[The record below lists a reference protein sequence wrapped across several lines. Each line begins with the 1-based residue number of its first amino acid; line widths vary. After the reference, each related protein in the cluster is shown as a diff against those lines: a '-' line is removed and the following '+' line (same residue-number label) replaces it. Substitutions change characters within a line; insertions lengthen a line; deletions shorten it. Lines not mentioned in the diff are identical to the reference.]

1 MVTRPARQLRSS
13 RQKREK
19 SVNSAKST
27 GASDRSLKIGEAAR
41 LIGVEAY
48 VLRFWETQFPELRPY
63 HTKTK
68 HRLYS
73 AQDMETLRL
82 IQHLLYEEGFTIE
95 GARKRIKELA
105 GTSGRAKSMATN
117 SSVAKSAPAQPLAG
131 KAQSMQAPTVAA
143 RQALIDIR
151 RDLESLYQLL
161 KD

>member
-1 MVTRPARQLRSS
+1 MRSS

-27 GASDRSLKIGEAAR
+27 GVSDRSLKIGEAAR

-73 AQDMETLRL
+73 AQDIETLRL

-105 GTSGRAKSMATN
+105 SGAGPAKAGAANSTAAKSIRHQ
-117 SSVAKSAPAQPLAG
+117 AQP
-131 KAQSMQAPTVAA
+131 A
-143 RQALIDIR
+143 RTPPIHPPGGAVRQTLIEIR
-151 RDLESLYQLL
+151 RDLESLYRLF
-161 KD
+161 KN

>member
-1 MVTRPARQLRSS
+1 MATRTARQLRSS

-27 GASDRSLKIGEAAR
+27 AAPERSLKIGEAAR

-105 GTSGRAKSMATN
+105 GAASH
-117 SSVAKSAPAQPLAG
+117 AKSAATNFSAT
-131 KAQSMQAPTVAA
+131 KSARTQAPPIKAPSNDAPGLAA
-143 RQALIDIR
+143 RQTLIDIR

>member
-1 MVTRPARQLRSS
+1 MVPAAARQFSKC
-13 RQKREK
+13 RQKPDG

-27 GASDRSLKIGEAAR
+27 VASDRSLKIGEAAR

-68 HRLYS
+68 HRLYR

-95 GARKRIKELA
+95 GARK
-105 GTSGRAKSMATN
+105 
-117 SSVAKSAPAQPLAG
+117 
-131 KAQSMQAPTVAA
+131 
-143 RQALIDIR
+143 
-151 RDLESLYQLL
+151 
-161 KD
+161 